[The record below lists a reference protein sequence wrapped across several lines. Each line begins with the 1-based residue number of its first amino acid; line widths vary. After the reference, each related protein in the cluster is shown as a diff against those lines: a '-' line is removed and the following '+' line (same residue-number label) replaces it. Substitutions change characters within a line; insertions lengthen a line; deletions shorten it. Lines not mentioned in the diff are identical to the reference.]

1 VRALSN
7 AVRRRAQR
15 AEPGAPERQVVRA
28 P

>member
-7 AVRRRAQR
+7 AVRRRELESA
-15 AEPGAPERQVVRA
+15 APELESAVPA